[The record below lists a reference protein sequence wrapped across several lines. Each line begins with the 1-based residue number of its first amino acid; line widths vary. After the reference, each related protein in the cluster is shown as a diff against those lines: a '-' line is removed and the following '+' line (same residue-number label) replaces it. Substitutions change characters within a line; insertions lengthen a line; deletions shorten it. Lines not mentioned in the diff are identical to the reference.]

1 MNARHAA
8 ALALVGRYLMVPL
21 PGHAP
26 IPNANIHTFSNWVH
40 IASFDSATECETG
53 KMGVTRM
60 GVAGPQLDEYPDW
73 VVTRVL
79 LLSQCVASDDPRLK
93 EK

>member
-1 MNARHAA
+1 MKPRHAV
-8 ALALVGRYLMVPL
+8 ALALVGWYLMVPL

-40 IASFDSATECETG
+40 IASFDSAAECEHA

-60 GVAGPQLDEYPDW
+60 GVAGPQLGGYPDW
-73 VVTRVL
+73 EVTRVL